1 MSSNEYDLL
10 IVGQG
15 LAGSLLAI
23 ELINR
28 GQRLMVI
35 DNQYNGS
42 STQVAAGLINPITG
56 HRLNI
61 TESFELYSAKAR
73 EFYRQA
79 ESQLSELFFQD
90 VDQIRRINN
99 AGQANYCTKRL
110 QQDEYRNLL
119 AITSDVETSTSNL
132 GSSASNLEFSLDEF
146 GCVAV
151 KQTAVVNTKALLS
164 SCRDW
169 LQAKNAYTTLKLDYA
184 KLKVSESYVSYGA
197 IKAKRVVFCEG
208 YQAIHNPWLKDLPF
222 KLAKGEILTVNINKP
237 LSKMLSWGN
246 WLVPGQDSLAKLGSN
261 FAWNDLSLEPSNDIK
276 QKLLA
281 SLHDNTTR
289 KGEVISHEVG
299 IRPTTAQRK
308 PFVGKLTN
316 LENAYCFNGLGSKGC
331 LIAPY
336 YSALLADHLING
348 KVLPTEVTQCL

>member
-1 MSSNEYDLL
+1 MPSNEYDLL

-35 DNQYNGS
+35 DNQHIGS
-42 STQVAAGLINPITG
+42 STQVAAGLINPVTG

-61 TESFELYSAKAR
+61 TENFELYSGKAR
-73 EFYRQA
+73 EFYRQV
-79 ESQLSELFFQD
+79 ESQFGEHVFQD

-99 AGQANYCTKRL
+99 AGQADYCSKRL
-110 QQDEYRNLL
+110 QQDEYQNLL
-119 AITSDVETSTSNL
+119 FRTSDSD
-132 GSSASNLEFSLDEF
+132 FSKNEF
-146 GCVAV
+146 GSVSV
-151 KQTAVVNTKALLS
+151 KQTAVVNTKELLAH
-164 SCRDW
+164 CMHW
-169 LQAKNAYTTLKLDYA
+169 LKGKGAYTALKLDYA
-184 KLKVSESYVSYGA
+184 MLKVGESYFGYGA

-222 KLAKGEILTVNINKP
+222 KLAKGEILTVNTDKP
-237 LSKMLSWGN
+237 VRKMLSWGN
-246 WLVPGQDSLAKLGSN
+246 WLVPSQDGLAKLGSN
-261 FAWNDLSLEPSNDIK
+261 FAWNDLNLEPSNGIK

-281 SLHDNTTR
+281 SLHDNTNMR
-289 KGEVISHEVG
+289 GKVIAHEVG
-299 IRPTTAQRK
+299 IRPTTTQRK
-308 PFVGKLTN
+308 PFVGKLNN

-336 YSALLADHLING
+336 YCGLLADHLLEDRE
-348 KVLPTEVTQCL
+348 LPTEVTQWL